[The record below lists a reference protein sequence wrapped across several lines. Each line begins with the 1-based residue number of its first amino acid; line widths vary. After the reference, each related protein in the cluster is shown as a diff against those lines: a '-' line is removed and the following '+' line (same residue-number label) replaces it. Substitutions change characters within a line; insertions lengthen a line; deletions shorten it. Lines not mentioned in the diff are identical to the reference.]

1 MAEIIDSGGGGG
13 KGKHQKKRAKK
24 HSARIDMTP
33 MVDLG
38 FLLLTFFVLTSQFS
52 KPKTMEISMPVVPKD
67 STHRVKVNEDNAM
80 TLLLTE
86 NAEKIYYYY
95 GKFKPDASII
105 KTTNYSKEGFRK
117 VFRERN
123 KDMIA
128 KIKILKDKYAKNDL
142 LILKLFNEKKSS
154 KEIADSLKIS
164 TKTVLMRLSKYN
176 LFYNKNKK
184 DIDIN
189 LIHEYILSNLNYIE
203 IAIILDVSTSVI
215 SKLYRNSIYYTEKRN
230 KWMY

>member
-52 KPKTMEISMPVVPKD
+52 KPKTMEINMPVIPKD
-67 STHRVKVNEDNAM
+67 TTHQMPLNEKYAL

-86 NAEKIYYYY
+86 KQEKIYYYY

-105 KTTNYSKEGFRK
+105 QTTNYSKEGVRK
-117 VFRERN
+117 VFRDRN
-123 KDMIA
+123 KDVIDQV
-128 KIKILKDKYAKNDL
+128 KQLKDKLMKR
-142 LILKLFNEKKSS
+142 
-154 KEIADSLKIS
+154 EIADTTYK
-164 TKTVLMRLSKYN
+164 RLAMN
-176 LFYNKNKK
+176 
-184 DIDIN
+184 I
-189 LIHEYILSNLNYIE
+189 
-203 IAIILDVSTSVI
+203 
-215 SKLYRNSIYYTEKRN
+215 
-230 KWMY
+230 